1 MQQSQTIL
9 NYLNGNYLLTSS
21 TENQIVTLEFDSQYY
36 NPCFYFLHY
45 QLFNHLNST
54 RPLLIIDLEYNFR
67 SQWKNVYSNI
77 ECSEQNG
84 FKKYVNNVYFISKE
98 ESLVNVLKQIV
109 TDNIKSIEVLISG
122 LELAEQSIY
131 NTVREIL
138 KQPFRSQISLLM
150 PKDFKHKDL
159 KTIQS
164 ISNCRMI
171 IEQLLESEEK
181 LQKNEREFKIYNL
194 LVMMVLKK
202 SNGHSFLKNYII
214 DGKELLKTKL
224 KINKIKK
231 ESQKDEPLDVTKKI
245 GATFNLNLSQEQKLM
260 KSEIDN
266 QINPYKEVISQENA
280 PLIYQNEGDEKR
292 IILDD
297 EQEDFEEVEEYE
309 G

>member
-9 NYLNGNYLLTSS
+9 NYLNGNYLLTSN
-21 TENQIVTLEFDSQYY
+21 TENQIITLEFDSQYY

-67 SQWKNVYSNI
+67 SQWKNIYPTI
-77 ECSEQNG
+77 ECQQYNG
-84 FKKYVNNVYFISKE
+84 FKKYVNNIYFINKE
-98 ESLVNVLKQIV
+98 ESLNNVLKQIV
-109 TDNIKSIEVLISG
+109 TDNIKSLEVLISG
-122 LELAEQSIY
+122 LELAEQSIF
-131 NTVREIL
+131 NTIKEIL
-138 KQPFRSQISLLM
+138 KQPFRSQISLLI
-150 PKDFKHKDL
+150 PKDFKHKEL
-159 KTIQS
+159 KTIYN

-171 IEQLLESEEK
+171 IEQLLETDEK
-181 LQKNEREFKIYNL
+181 LQKNEKEFKIYNL
-194 LVMMVLKK
+194 MVMMVLKK

-214 DGKELLKTKL
+214 DGKELLRSKL

-231 ESQKDEPLDVTKKI
+231 EIQKDEQLDVTKKI

-260 KSEIDN
+260 KNEVDN
-266 QINPYKEVISQENA
+266 QINPYKEIISQENA

>member
-21 TENQIVTLEFDSQYY
+21 TENQVVTLEFDSQYY
-36 NPCFYFLHY
+36 SPCFHFLHY

-54 RPLLIIDLEYNFR
+54 RPLLIIDLEFNFR
-67 SQWKNVYSNI
+67 SLWKNIYSSI
-77 ECSEQNG
+77 EYSEQNG
-84 FKKYVNNVYFISKE
+84 FKKYVNNMYFINKE
-98 ESLVNVLKQIV
+98 DSLNEVLKQIV
-109 TDNIKSIEVLISG
+109 ADNIKSLEVLISG
-122 LELAEQSIY
+122 VELTEISIF
-131 NTVREIL
+131 NMIREIL
-138 KQPFRSQISLLM
+138 KQPFRSQISVLI
-150 PKDFKHKDL
+150 PKEFKHREL

-171 IEQLLESEEK
+171 IEQLLESDEK
-181 LQKNEREFKIYNL
+181 IQKSEKEFKIYNL
-194 LVMMVLKK
+194 MVTMVLKK

-231 ESQKDEPLDVTKKI
+231 EIKKDDQLDVTKKI
-245 GATFNLNLSQEQKLM
+245 GATFNLNLSQEQKMM
-260 KSEIDN
+260 KNEIDN
-266 QINPYKEVISQENA
+266 QINPYKEIISQENV

>member
-21 TENQIVTLEFDSQYY
+21 MENQIVTLEFDSKYY
-36 NPCFYFLHY
+36 SPCFYFLNY
-45 QLFNHLNST
+45 QLLNHLNST
-54 RPLLIIDLEYNFR
+54 RPLLIIDLEFNFR
-67 SQWKNVYSNI
+67 QQLKNIYSSI
-77 ECSEQNG
+77 EFQQLNG
-84 FKKYVNNVYFISKE
+84 FKKYVNNIYFINKE
-98 ESLVNVLKQIV
+98 DSLNNVLKQIV
-109 TDNIKSIEVLISG
+109 VDNIKTLEVLISG
-122 LELAEQSIY
+122 IELADQSIF
-131 NTVREIL
+131 NMIKEIF
-138 KQPFRSQISLLM
+138 KQPLRSQISILI
-150 PKDFKHKDL
+150 PKDFKHREL
-159 KTIQS
+159 KTILN

-171 IEQLLESEEK
+171 IEQQLETDEK
-181 LQKNEREFKIYNL
+181 LQKNEKEFKIYNL
-194 LVMMVLKK
+194 LVTMVLKK

-231 ESQKDEPLDVTKKI
+231 EIKKDEQLDVTKKI

-260 KSEIDN
+260 KNEIDN
-266 QINPYKEVISQENA
+266 QINPYKEIITQENT

>member
-45 QLFNHLNST
+45 QLFNHINST

-67 SQWKNVYSNI
+67 SLWRNI
-77 ECSEQNG
+77 YPSVEFQEKNG
-84 FKKYVNNVYFISKE
+84 FKKYVNNIYLITKE
-98 ESLVNVLKQIV
+98 DSLSNVLKQIV
-109 TDNIKSIEVLISG
+109 EDNMKSIEILISG

-131 NTVREIL
+131 NMIKEIF
-138 KQPFRSQISLLM
+138 KQPFRSQISLLIA
-150 PKDFKHKDL
+150 KDFKHKDL
-159 KTIQS
+159 KTILN
-164 ISNCRMI
+164 ITNCRMI
-171 IEQLLESEEK
+171 IEQLMESDEK
-181 LQKNEREFKIYNL
+181 VQKNEKEYKIYNM
-194 LVMMVLKK
+194 LVTMVLKK

-214 DGKELLKTKL
+214 DGKELLKNKL

-231 ESQKDEPLDVTKKI
+231 EVQKDDKLDVTKKI
-245 GATFNLNLSQEQKLM
+245 GVTFNLNLSQEQKLM
-260 KSEIDN
+260 KNEIDN
-266 QINPYKEVISQENA
+266 QINPYKDIISKENA

>member
-9 NYLNGNYLLTSS
+9 NYLNGNYLLTSN
-21 TENQIVTLEFDSQYY
+21 TENQLITLEFDSQYY

-54 RPLLIIDLEYNFR
+54 RPILIIDLEYNFK
-67 SQWKNVYSNI
+67 SQWKNIYPTI
-77 ECSEQNG
+77 ECQQQNG
-84 FKKYVNNVYFISKE
+84 FKKYVNNIYFINKE
-98 ESLVNVLKQIV
+98 ESLNNVLKQIV
-109 TDNIKSIEVLISG
+109 SDNIKSLEVLISG
-122 LELAEQSIY
+122 LELAEQSIF
-131 NTVREIL
+131 NTIKEIF

-150 PKDFKHKDL
+150 PKDFKHKEL
-159 KTIQS
+159 KTIQN

-171 IEQLLESEEK
+171 IEQLLETDEK
-181 LQKNEREFKIYNL
+181 LQKNEKEFKIYNL
-194 LVMMVLKK
+194 MVMMVLKK

-214 DGKELLKTKL
+214 DGKELLRSKL

-231 ESQKDEPLDVTKKI
+231 EIQKDEQLDVTKKI

-260 KSEIDN
+260 KNEVDN
-266 QINPYKEVISQENA
+266 QINPYKEIISQENA